1 MNFSKTL
8 TTLCIALALCCSA
21 CKDKLFDFDLT
32 KIEAD
37 GEWGIP
43 VFNGAISVEDLFQHM
58 DSTDIIHIGSDRIL
72 KFSFEHDMEKA
83 VVLRDIIHVEDQLFD
98 TSGVESVILLPNLD
112 LAQIVHFNLNTEDY
126 IIKNCHVKNGI
137 LSIDF
142 GINNAT
148 FAYTATLVTNQ
159 IFDASNNPLSLNFS
173 NTHQH
178 ESIEN
183 LNNYHIV
190 PDNFG
195 NILFDAHIVIPSAS
209 GIDHI
214 TYTCHAEIQ
223 DFDIH
228 NVVCQFK
235 AISHELVSKNELSF
249 NFDRLQFN
257 YFQLNNATASL
268 YARNSICNIDGN
280 INQLYLFGHNGA
292 YSPLIH
298 SVVNFSIPLSQNQ
311 YMHIADVNIP
321 TLNYNPDLDSIG
333 IHCMLNINP
342 NGFSAGDIS
351 LNENSKMDLKLI
363 TEFPV
368 NISID
373 NAVYKDTVDNG
384 LYQLFSLNNAQSIA
398 EITLRMAYTN
408 AFPFDLIPS
417 IMFLNS
423 STGQTFPLDL
433 LELHGCYN
441 GIPLQQ
447 EPVFHVFNNDMA
459 QNIINADK
467 IIVAF
472 RLNTQG
478 NTVVI
483 RDSQYI
489 SLSMGAKVK
498 YSNINL

>member
-32 KIEAD
+32 NIEAD

-43 VFNGAISVEDLFQHM
+43 VFNGAISVEDLFQHL
-58 DSTDIIHIGSDRIL
+58 DSTDMIHIGNDGIL
-72 KFSFEHDMEKA
+72 KFSFEHDMTNA
-83 VVLRDIIHVEDQLFD
+83 VMFKDIVRFEDQHFD
-98 TSGVESVILLPNLD
+98 TSGVESVTHLPD
-112 LAQIVHFNLNTEDY
+112 FDFSQIIQFSLNTEDFLL
-126 IIKNCHVKNGI
+126 KSCHVKNGLLTI
-137 LSIDF
+137 NF
-142 GINNAT
+142 NINNGS
-148 FAYTATLVTNQ
+148 FAYTADLTTNQ
-159 IFDASNNPLSLNFS
+159 ILDANDNPVTLHFS
-173 NTHQH
+173 NTQHQQVL
-178 ESIEN
+178 N
-183 LNNYHIV
+183 LSEYYIW
-190 PDNFG
+190 PTSSG
-195 NILFDAHIVIPSAS
+195 NIQFNTHMEIPSVS
-209 GIDHI
+209 GLEQISYSCHIDL
-214 TYTCHAEIQ
+214 Q

-235 AISHELVSKNELSF
+235 SISHELVYKNELSF

-257 YFQLNNATASL
+257 YFQLNNATASV
-268 YARNSICNIDGN
+268 YARNNICNINGKL
-280 INQLYLFGHNGA
+280 NQLYLFGRNGA

-298 SVVNFSIPLSQNQ
+298 SVVNFSIPLSSQ
-311 YMHIADVNIP
+311 YTHITDVNVP
-321 TLNYNPDLDSIG
+321 TINYNPDLDSLG
-333 IHCMLNINP
+333 ILCMLNINP

-351 LNENSKMDLKLI
+351 LNENSKMDFKLI

-384 LYQLFSLNNAQSIA
+384 LYQQFSLNNALSIE

-408 AFPFDLIPS
+408 SFPFDLIPS
-417 IMFLNS
+417 IKFLNS

-433 LELHGCYN
+433 VEMHGCYN
-441 GIPLQQ
+441 GIPFPQ

-478 NTVVI
+478 HTVVI
-483 RDSQYI
+483 KDSQFI